1 MATANPLEI
10 FEVAYLFQERK
21 NLHVSF
27 NSIQKFSEFLQ
38 EFDRLVLRSISY
50 NAAPEYELEDVQF
63 GSIRARVAQL
73 LKAVPDDAI
82 KDLEWKKLV
91 GTLLVRVKY
100 DLIAWL
106 EGEREILTRRQL
118 DALLKR
124 IKRASRQLVAAGMI
138 VGEVNLFALVIL
150 LEKAQTICSNL
161 KVDERFEYKSN
172 DGVANLSI
180 AISIN
185 KPKLL
190 YELGQQQYENT
201 ALTVLKFKRIELL
214 DDKPKWTFL
223 KEGERGAIT
232 ASITD
237 EKWLDDYH
245 ACKITILPEDRILA
259 DLKIRYTDNGSLY
272 KGEAY

>member
-1 MATANPLEI
+1 
-10 FEVAYLFQERK
+10 
-21 NLHVSF
+21 
-27 NSIQKFSEFLQ
+27 
-38 EFDRLVLRSISY
+38 
-50 NAAPEYELEDVQF
+50 
-63 GSIRARVAQL
+63 
-73 LKAVPDDAI
+73 
-82 KDLEWKKLV
+82 
-91 GTLLVRVKY
+91 
-100 DLIAWL
+100 
-106 EGEREILTRRQL
+106 
-118 DALLKR
+118 
-124 IKRASRQLVAAGMI
+124 MI